1 MRGKWKITILSSIL
15 SVSFLT
21 ACNAGNKDFNDRED
35 VDYRPVRYESDT
47 NPTDNNDAENRSF
60 KHDEN
65 PDQTDKQMEKGD
77 NLEFNKSRG
86 DL

>member
-1 MRGKWKITILSSIL
+1 MKGKWKITILSALL
-15 SVSFLT
+15 SVSSLS
-21 ACNAGNKDFNDRED
+21 ACNAGNNDFNDQEE
-35 VDYRPVRYESDT
+35 VDYRPVRNDTDT
-47 NPTDNNDAENRSF
+47 NPNNNDDDNRSF

-65 PDQTDKQMEKGD
+65 PDQTDKQMEKGN

>member
-1 MRGKWKITILSSIL
+1 MKGKWKITILSALL
-15 SVSFLT
+15 SVSFLS
-21 ACNAGNKDFNDRED
+21 ACNAGNNDFNDQEE
-35 VDYRPVRYESDT
+35 VDYRPVRNDTDT
-47 NPTDNNDAENRSF
+47 NPNNNNDDNRSF

-77 NLEFNKSRG
+77 NLEFNKTRG